1 MKRVPLN
8 TLRMCYY
15 LIAAAAPPASG
26 AIPSPPSASAK
37 HGTGAP
43 FPYSGTSVPD
53 RDIFSPDYCTYA
65 YILLTLY
72 LMRALSGDTQVRT
85 PAFRRYDAR
94 PDPNTGRYATDMFM
108 VGKPPYHEFAPIPNG
123 NASETSGPNT
133 PHEKQRI

>member
-43 FPYSGTSVPD
+43 FPYSDTSVPD

-94 PDPNTGRYATDMFM
+94 PAPNTERYATDMFM
-108 VGKPPYHEFAPIPNG
+108 GGKPPYHEFAPIPNG